1 MRVCS
6 SWARLEAALAW
17 CAVLTLQ
24 RSHQRSRFL
33 ANQQPQASQRTG
45 RLNLPQLRKPSKGQ
59 SGRLCLRA
67 ELLSS
72 PGSRST
78 CIEHVLVHLFRAA
91 RALRLVILRS
101 RGFTR
106 HTDYSNIVANGGVLC
121 VLQSCE
127 EWKPTTVLSKACLKR
142 IPGRPGD
149 QPEAR
154 ALVKRVSE
162 VMCPMAECD
171 CGRSL
176 VP

>member
-1 MRVCS
+1 M
-6 SWARLEAALAW
+6 
-17 CAVLTLQ
+17 
-24 RSHQRSRFL
+24 
-33 ANQQPQASQRTG
+33 
-45 RLNLPQLRKPSKGQ
+45 
-59 SGRLCLRA
+59 
-67 ELLSS
+67 
-72 PGSRST
+72 
-78 CIEHVLVHLFRAA
+78 
-91 RALRLVILRS
+91 
-101 RGFTR
+101 
-106 HTDYSNIVANGGVLC
+106 
-121 VLQSCE
+121 LQSCE